1 MKSLALCERN
11 GPIVLLEY
19 DQVFL
24 EYCINL
30 SEMKP
35 YLMQHWF
42 HLKSSLKYRDYF
54 VVKDDELQHFIIKH
68 HKDWLPKML
77 ETSLRTYNRKRVD
90 FLCTHY
96 PGYLV
101 EKTYLLHYYMSFK
114 NFDFVSSYS
123 DTYSASSDSPY
134 FYRFRHYSWKSVIKR
149 VLVHVRMKKM
159 FLWKH
164 EYTQSKA
171 QLLKLC
177 KSVSMRTNSDTS
189 VDTLRLKLD
198 QYISKHMKS
207 LTKGVLN
214 THCIF
219 SLDPIDSFQ
228 ANELVVVEQ
237 EKKHFVFHIP
247 ALKKYLM
254 QNGIKVHV
262 NPYTNLPLHSSTMRK
277 IKCIDSLSH
286 DHPFNNA
293 FEGPEEELK
302 AWTKWHKMPS
312 SLHQAMIMN
321 EMRYNLHMPL
331 HLADTSSPL
340 TNDRFARCCL
350 YFLKNKAR
358 RPADVNYFLSRFDHL
373 LKFK

>member
-11 GPIVLLEY
+11 GPIVLLEF
-19 DQVFL
+19 DQIFL

-30 SEMKP
+30 PEMKP
-35 YLMQHWF
+35 YLMQKWF
-42 HLKSSLKYRDYF
+42 QMKSSLEYKDYF
-54 VVKDDELQHFIIKH
+54 VVDDDELQHFIIKH

-77 ETSLRTYNRKRVD
+77 ETSLRLYNRKRVD
-90 FLCTHY
+90 FLCEHY
-96 PGYLV
+96 PGYLT
-101 EKTYLLHYYMSFK
+101 EKMYLLHYFMSFK
-114 NFDFVSSYS
+114 NFDKVSSFS
-123 DTYSASSDSPY
+123 DVDSATGETLY
-134 FYRFRHYSWKSVIKR
+134 VYKFKRYSWKSVIKR

-164 EYTQSKA
+164 EYIQDKA

-177 KSVSMRTNSDTS
+177 TSVSMRVNSDLS

-207 LTKGVLN
+207 LTKGVMN

-247 ALKKYLM
+247 ALKRYLL
-254 QNGIKVHV
+254 QTKVKIHV

-277 IKCIDSLSH
+277 IKCIESLAH
-286 DHPFNNA
+286 DHPFSSA
-293 FEGPEEELK
+293 FDRPEEEFKLWMK
-302 AWTKWHKMPS
+302 WTRLPS
-312 SLHQAMIMN
+312 SFHQSLIMN
-321 EMRYNLHMPL
+321 EIRYNLPLPL

-358 RPADVNYFLSRFDHL
+358 HPADVTYFMTRFNHL